1 MRVLILDLD
10 TLRPDHL
17 GCYGY
22 PRNTSPNIDSVARE
36 GARFN
41 HYHCSDAPCLPSRAA
56 LTTGMFGIKNGA
68 VGHGGTAGDLKLT
81 GRPRDFRDPVL
92 SDSLFMTF
100 RKAGFHTASITPFAE
115 RHTSLWFLSGLN
127 EMYNTGKGGMESAEE
142 VMPVVRDWLRRN
154 GSQDGWMLHVNLWD
168 AHTPYRAPAE
178 FGNPFENEPYPD
190 WIDDATFEKHLNHV
204 GPHSVRE
211 IGMYDS
217 KQNPAYPRHPGEL
230 KKKDELRRLFDGYDC
245 GIAYLDTAIGEILSM
260 LKEKGVYDDTAIMIT
275 SDHGEDLGELGLY
288 AEHALAD
295 EQTTRI
301 PMIIKWPGVAPRE
314 ISGLHYQIDLLP
326 TLAELL
332 SVAPGAHWDGKSYA
346 PALLTGKDCG
356 RDFLVLSQMAHVC
369 QRSVRMGD
377 WLYMRTYHG
386 GLHLF
391 DEEMLFNLKDDPH
404 EKYDVIE
411 DHPEIAGLCARIL
424 LDWHAEMMAGVPD
437 GVDPMETVLREGG
450 PLHSRGHV
458 LHYAQRL
465 RETGRAEGAEE
476 MLRRYP
482 PEKNM

>member
-22 PRNTSPNIDSVARE
+22 LRDTSPNIDSVARE
-36 GARFN
+36 GARFT

-68 VGHGGTAGDLKLT
+68 VGHGGTAGDLKLA
-81 GRPRDFRDPVL
+81 GRPREFRDPAL
-92 SDSLFMTF
+92 SDSLFMIF
-100 RKAGFHTASITPFAE
+100 RKAGFYTASVSPFAE
-115 RHTSLWFLSGLN
+115 RHSAFWFLSGLN
-127 EMYNTGKGGMESAEE
+127 EMRNTGRGGMESAEE
-142 VMPVVRDWLRRN
+142 IMPAVRDWLSRN
-154 GSQDGWMLHVNLWD
+154 AERDNWMLHVNLWD
-168 AHTPYRAPAE
+168 AHTPYRAPEA
-178 FGNPFENEPYPD
+178 FGNPFEGRPYPD
-190 WIDDATFEKHLNHV
+190 WIDDETFEEHLRHV
-204 GPHSVRE
+204 GPHCVRE

-217 KQNPAYPRHPGEL
+217 AENPAYPRHPGEL
-230 KKKDELRRLFDGYDC
+230 KKREELNRLFDGYDC
-245 GIAYLDTAIGEILSM
+245 GVAYLDSAIGEIIGA
-260 LKEKGVYDDTAIMIT
+260 LKEAGVYDDTALIIT

-295 EQTTRI
+295 ECTTRV
-301 PMIIKWPGVAPRE
+301 PMIVKWPGVRPRT
-314 ISGLHYQIDLLP
+314 IAGLHYQIDLLP

-332 SVAPGAHWDGKSYA
+332 NVAPAARWDGVSYA
-346 PALLTGKDCG
+346 PALLRGEDCG
-356 RDFLVLSQMAHVC
+356 RDYLVLSQMAHVC

-391 DEEMLFNLKDDPH
+391 EGEMLFNLKDDPH
-404 EKYDVIE
+404 EKYNIVE
-411 DHPEIAGLCARIL
+411 DFPEIAGMCARIL
-424 LDWHAEMMAGVPD
+424 LEWHQEMMEAVPD
-437 GVDPMETVLREGG
+437 GIDPMETVLREGG

-458 LHYAQRL
+458 LKYARRL
-465 RETGRAEGAEE
+465 RETGRADGADE

>member
-22 PRNTSPNIDSVARE
+22 QRNTSPNIDEIARE
-36 GARFN
+36 GARFA

-81 GRPRDFRDPVL
+81 GRPRDFRDPIL
-92 SDSLFMTF
+92 SDSLFNIF
-100 RKAGFHTASITPFAE
+100 RKAGYYTASITPFAE
-115 RHTSLWFLSGLN
+115 RHTALWFLSGLN
-127 EMYNTGKGGMESAEE
+127 EMHNTGKGGMESAEE
-142 VMPVVRDWLRRN
+142 VMPVVRDWLSRN
-154 GSQDGWMLHVNLWD
+154 AARDGWMLHVNLWD
-168 AHTPYRAPAE
+168 AHTPYRAPEE
-178 FGNPFENEPYPD
+178 FGNPFADKPYPD
-190 WIDDATFEKHLNHV
+190 WIDDETFKKHLNHV
-204 GPHSVRE
+204 GPHCVRE

-217 KQNPAYPRHPGEL
+217 KENPAYPRHPGAL
-230 KKKDELRRLFDGYDC
+230 KEKKELRRLFDGYDC
-245 GIAYLDTAIGEILSM
+245 GVAYLDSAIGAIVRM
-260 LKEKGVYDDTAIMIT
+260 LKEKGVYDDTAIIVT

-295 EQTTRI
+295 ELTTRV
-301 PMIIKWPGVAPRE
+301 PMIIKWPGVQPRE
-314 ISGLHYQIDLLP
+314 IGGLHYNIDLLP
-326 TLAELL
+326 TLAALL
-332 SVAPGAHWDGKSYA
+332 DVERGAKWDGVSFA
-346 PALLTGKDCG
+346 PALLSGKDCG
-356 RDFLVLSQMAHVC
+356 RDFLVVSQMAHVC

-404 EKYDVIE
+404 EKYNVLH
-411 DHPEIAGLCARIL
+411 DHPEVAGMCARIL
-424 LDWHAEMMAGVPD
+424 LDWHAEMMEGVAD
-437 GVDPMETVLREGG
+437 GIDPMETVLREGG
-450 PLHSRGHV
+450 PLHSRGHI
-458 LHYAQRL
+458 LHYAERL
-465 RETGRAEGAEE
+465 RETGREKGAEE
-476 MLRRYP
+476 MLKRYP